1 MLKARIITDNRSI
14 GDNITDCLYISEAK
28 TDDAYLAYIDSKN
41 NVEIRV
47 GIGKLNK
54 DRSIY
59 CSELLKK
66 IKKSNWFLHKR
77 LVIDGALDKFDIKLL
92 PDESKFPQPIYYM
105 IDSGLKDLQQVN
117 TSDDL
122 DIFEFNNIWGSIFN
136 KINPELATQW
146 ETQINNMLESNE
158 IYLYNSSKGIINIL
172 ESSKEVNLMENSS
185 DIYTDTLDLR
195 SIFFGETL
203 NENIKN
209 KVDLSIQYSILG
221 DDKIYSTD
229 VCFNG
234 FSFKDSKLVSN
245 DFIKKINEEVIIE
258 YLNGIIRVIPN
269 SDKVLE
275 CIINSCIVTYGNL
288 GKQ

>member
-1 MLKARIITDNRSI
+1 MLKARIITDSESI
-14 GDNITDCLYISEAK
+14 ERGTDCLYISEAR
-28 TDDAYLAYIDSKN
+28 TDNAYLAYIDSKN

-66 IKKSNWFLHKR
+66 VKNSDWFRHKR
-77 LVIDGALDKFDIKLL
+77 LVVDGALDDFDIKLL
-92 PDESKFPQPIYYM
+92 SSDIKSPQPEYYIIESDLGDLVPINTPDEL
-105 IDSGLKDLQQVN
+105 GV
-117 TSDDL
+117 
-122 DIFEFNNIWGSIFN
+122 FEFNNIWGSIFN
-136 KINPELATQW
+136 DINPDLAAQW
-146 ETQINNMLESNE
+146 ETQINDMLESNE

-172 ESSKEVNLMENSS
+172 ESSREVNLVENKS

-203 NENIKN
+203 SEDIKN
-209 KVDLSIQYSILG
+209 KIDLSIQYTILG
-221 DDKIYSTD
+221 DKKIYSTD
-229 VCFNG
+229 ICFSG
-234 FSFKDSKLVSN
+234 FFFKNSKLVSN
-245 DFIKKINEEVIIE
+245 DFIRKINEDIIVE

-275 CIINSCIVTYGNL
+275 CIINNCTITYGNL